1 MKKKI
6 FALGCL
12 FVMAAFLLVECKK
25 RKRQQLT
32 NTSLLK
38 TVLWLP
44 KKCQQPVLM

>member
-12 FVMAAFLLVECKK
+12 FVMAAFLLVECTKTK
-25 RKRQQLT
+25 ETTVNKYI
-32 NTSLLK
+32 